1 MVVKSRRG
9 RRRYVAFEVRPPG
22 SITFDE
28 IAKAIESE
36 ERKGG
41 LRLKL
46 IEYRASKGIVRCL
59 GPDTRRAKEFLAAL
73 GCEETGC
80 AVKTVRTSGTLLALR
95 EALGLPKPPPRRRPE
110 KAPSQGKKRA
120 SQR

>member
-22 SITFDE
+22 SISYDE
-28 IAKAIESE
+28 VARAIEAEGKS
-36 ERKGG
+36 GG

-46 IEYRASKGIVRCL
+46 IEYRGGKGIVRCL
-59 GPDTRRAKEFLAAL
+59 EPETKMTKAFLESL
-73 GCEETGC
+73 GCEEVGC
-80 AVKTVRTSGTLLALR
+80 VVGTVRTSGTLLALR
-95 EALGLPKPPPRRRPE
+95 QSLGLPKPPPRRRPK
-110 KAPSQGKKRA
+110 KASSQGTKRS